1 MPNYELELSPTNTP
15 TEGGEGSLDTSLL
28 DGNSIQRTGYI
39 TTVDGNGNTKT
50 LNLKD
55 GTAFD
60 STPQGLG
67 DVLGIILVSDDA
79 AFAATVEIGED
90 NFTLTMPY
98 WSEGTYSG
106 TINWGDES
114 TSANAIG
121 ADHTYATAGTYS
133 IAIDGEITG
142 WFTYDNDEV
151 VDDVNGNIHEVLISI
166 DAFGSNFDFGTYAA
180 QTNGSLFDGCSLLE
194 SIATDIPTENV
205 TTMRYMF
212 YECTVF
218 NGSLSFDTSSVTDMR
233 DMFYYCENFNQPLSF
248 DTSSVTDMSSMF
260 EECFAFNQ
268 DLSFFDTSN
277 VTNMS
282 SMFYVALNFNQPLSF
297 DTSNVTDMRHM
308 FGISSF
314 NQDLS
319 AFDTSSVT
327 DMSSMF
333 SSCSAFNQPL
343 SSFDTSSVTD
353 MSSMFSGCSSFN
365 QDLSSFDTSNV
376 TDMSSMFS
384 SCSAFNQPLS
394 FDTSSV
400 TNMSSMFSSCSAFN
414 QPLSSFDTSN
424 VTNING
430 MFEGCSSFNQDLS
443 FFDTSNVTDMG
454 YMFYFC
460 SVFNQDLSNWCVSLI
475 PSEQVAFSENATAW
489 VLPKPIWGAACA

>member
-28 DGNSIQRTGYI
+28 NGNSIQRTGYI
-39 TTVDGNGNTKT
+39 TTVDEDGNTKT
-50 LNLKD
+50 LNIKD
-55 GTAFD
+55 GTAFN
-60 STPQGLG
+60 STIQGLG
-67 DVLGIILVSDDA
+67 DVLGIILVSDDV
-79 AFAATVEIGED
+79 AFAATVEIPED

-133 IAIDGEITG
+133 ITIDGEITG

-166 DAFGSNFDFGTYAA
+166 DAFGSNFDFGTYAT
-180 QTNGSLFDGCSLLE
+180 QTNGSLFDGCLLLE

-205 TTMRYMF
+205 TTMSGMF
-212 YECTVF
+212 YEC
-218 NGSLSFDTSSVTDMR
+218 SV
-233 DMFYYCENFNQPLSF
+233 FNQPLSF
-248 DTSSVTDMSSMF
+248 DTSNVTDMSY
-260 EECFAFNQ
+260 
-268 DLSFFDTSN
+268 
-277 VTNMS
+277 
-282 SMFYVALNFNQPLSF
+282 MFYVALNFNQPLSF
-297 DTSNVTDMRHM
+297 DTSNVTDMSSM

-333 SSCSAFNQPL
+333 AA
-343 SSFDTSSVTD
+343 
-353 MSSMFSGCSSFN
+353 CSSFN

-376 TDMSSMFS
+376 TDMGYMFYN
-384 SCSAFNQPLS
+384 CSAFNQ
-394 FDTSSV
+394 
-400 TNMSSMFSSCSAFN
+400 
-414 QPLSSFDTSN
+414 
-424 VTNING
+424 
-430 MFEGCSSFNQDLS
+430 DLS
-443 FFDTSNVTDMG
+443 G
-454 YMFYFC
+454 
-460 SVFNQDLSNWCVSLI
+460 WCVNLI
-475 PSEQVAFSENATAW
+475 PSEPDVFSVLATAW
-489 VLPKPIWGAACA
+489 VLPKPNWGAACA